1 MFKFTLLEKNIQ
13 KIHSLVVKWIVSSLT
28 VQQEIEQFFDN
39 FYDQPA

>member
-1 MFKFTLLEKNIQ
+1 LDKKNPLTW
-13 KIHSLVVKWIVSSLT
+13 LVVKWIVSSLT

>member
-1 MFKFTLLEKNIQ
+1 
-13 KIHSLVVKWIVSSLT
+13 VKWIVSSLT

>member
-1 MFKFTLLEKNIQ
+1 MNKK
-13 KIHSLVVKWIVSSLT
+13 KIHSLVVKWIVSLLT